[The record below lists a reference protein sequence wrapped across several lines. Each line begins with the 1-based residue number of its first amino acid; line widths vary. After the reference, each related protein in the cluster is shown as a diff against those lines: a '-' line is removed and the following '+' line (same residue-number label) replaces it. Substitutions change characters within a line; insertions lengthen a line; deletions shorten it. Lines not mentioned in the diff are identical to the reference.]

1 MELESFLTNKNNIST
16 WCYSDPLNSLWI
28 LSCIYGPLE
37 KINKPAFWDFLTV
50 VGEDFVNPWLCIGD
64 LIFFLIKRK
73 SLEANLLQAP
83 PTILSETLLIILVWL
98 TLVLLETPSLGF
110 ATIKERLDRGL
121 ASLDWVHLHAALS
134 LLHLPAS
141 ISNHNPI
148 SLNTN
153 TTSSYLPKPYKFEE
167 FWTLDPTY
175 GLVIAAAW
183 NHFVVGSLVVCL
195 VKKLD
200 QTKAT
205 LKRRNNIHFGNIQD
219 KIKSSLFKID

>member
-1 MELESFLTNKNNIST
+1 M
-16 WCYSDPLNSLWI
+16 
-28 LSCIYGPLE
+28 SCIYGPPE
-37 KINKPAFWDFLTV
+37 KLNKPAFWDSPTI
-50 VGEDFVNPWLCIGD
+50 VGDDFVSPCIGD
-64 LIFFLIKRK
+64 FNFVLDQFEKLGGK
-73 SLEANLLQAP
+73 
-83 PTILSETLLIILVWL
+83 LVASSSHYLFRGFTDQLGLVDLVFVGNPL
-98 TLVLLETPSLGF
+98 TWCNSRQGF

-121 ASLDWVHLHAALS
+121 AFLDWIHQHLEFS
-134 LLHLPAS
+134 LPHLPAS

-153 TTSSYLPKPYKFEE
+153 TSSAYLSRPFKFEE

-183 NHFVVGSLVVCL
+183 KPFVVGSSAICL

-205 LKRRNNIHFGNIQD
+205 FKRWNTIYFGNIQA
-219 KIKSSLFKID
+219 KIKSSLLKLD